1 MKNWKYCWVC
11 HEFKKRLLL
20 FKTKLI
26 LELIL
31 KWTSREIM
39 YMCAWWRAIYSYF
52 SSFFK
57 CIHLALCNGD
67 ANGNVPLGKSCNRY
81 WNCQGGYPRRKLS
94 TFFFCSFYFQLI
106 AVQRCPAQLVFD
118 KHSLRCVVPPTE
130 ECDVIPAPAPEES
143 EQGSEKV
150 IAFISTDFCLHILI
164 LFLPSSLFQQ
174 RNEFPNATPPQ
185 FLLPAVKQ
193 VGRPRN

>member
-1 MKNWKYCWVC
+1 MTYFGIFSILHKKIFCCVC
-11 HEFKKRLLL
+11 HEFYLYKKRLLR
-20 FKTKLI
+20 FKTQLI

-94 TFFFCSFYFQLI
+94 TFFFALFTFNSLQFKDAPLNSFLISIHCVASCHQLKS
-106 AVQRCPAQLVFD
+106 VMWYQHP
-118 KHSLRCVVPPTE
+118 H
-130 ECDVIPAPAPEES
+130 
-143 EQGSEKV
+143 
-150 IAFISTDFCLHILI
+150 
-164 LFLPSSLFQQ
+164 Q
-174 RNEFPNATPPQ
+174 RNQNKDQ
-185 FLLPAVKQ
+185 KK
-193 VGRPRN
+193 